1 LADAPLTVV
10 CVLRPGGDFDASWVW
25 ALKRACNRHIGVPFE
40 FRCITHVEA
49 LTAWRIRP
57 LYDWP
62 KWWSKLDVFRPGI
75 FPGPV
80 LYMDLDTLP
89 VGDMSD
95 IASYR
100 GEFAGISDFYKSR
113 KLGER
118 APLQSGVMAFT
129 PGPVSWQL
137 WERFVANPEGNMRR
151 YRGDGE
157 WIAAHVP
164 KADRLQ
170 SLYPGQLVS
179 YKADAKAGPPEGAR
193 LVCGHGRPRFN
204 TSAAGW
210 AHKEWSSL
218 AFAEEKV
225 VL

>member
-1 LADAPLTVV
+1 
-10 CVLRPGGDFDASWVW
+10 
-25 ALKRACNRHIGVPFE
+25 
-40 FRCITHVEA
+40 
-49 LTAWRIRP
+49 
-57 LYDWP
+57 
-62 KWWSKLDVFRPGI
+62 
-75 FPGPV
+75 
-80 LYMDLDTLP
+80 
-89 VGDMSD
+89 
-95 IASYR
+95 
-100 GEFAGISDFYKSR
+100 
-113 KLGER
+113 
-118 APLQSGVMAFT
+118 
-129 PGPVSWQL
+129 
-137 WERFVANPEGNMRR
+137 VANPEGNMRR